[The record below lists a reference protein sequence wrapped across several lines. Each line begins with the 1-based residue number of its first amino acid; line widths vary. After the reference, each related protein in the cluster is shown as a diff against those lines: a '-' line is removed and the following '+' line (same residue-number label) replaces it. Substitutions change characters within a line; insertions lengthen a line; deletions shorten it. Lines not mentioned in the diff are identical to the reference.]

1 MRRAPTADADGAEV
15 NTNDSQTAAHVPPDV
30 EVQEDGR
37 GSIDAEKPESIIESA
52 SDRPTLP
59 IEDHRAALRN
69 HEGWDAI
76 GKAWDRRG
84 SSVVK

>member
-1 MRRAPTADADGAEV
+1 MSSAPVADTDALEV
-15 NTNDSQTAAHVPPDV
+15 NTDDSQTVVHAPPDV
-30 EVQEDGR
+30 EVQQDRR

-52 SDRPTLP
+52 SDRTLP
-59 IEDHRAALRN
+59 IEDHQAALRN

-84 SSVVK
+84 SGVMK